1 MTKLD
6 EIIKSISLFN
16 GEVLTKRQ
24 WEVIIAGTGLPTI
37 PYFWDSFRKF
47 CLSKQRK
54 DSYKLYI
61 NLSILEKT
69 VMHYERIIVISKEL
83 LELHRKKEALEKR
96 LENIEN

>member
-16 GEVLTKRQ
+16 GETLTKKQ
-24 WEVIIAGTGLPTI
+24 WEVIIAGTGLPSI
-37 PYFWDSFRKF
+37 PYFWDSFQKF

-54 DSYKLYI
+54 DLYKLYI

-69 VMHYERIIVISKEL
+69 VMHYERIIVLSKEL
-83 LELHRKKEALEKR
+83 LELHRKKEALERK
-96 LENIEN
+96 LKNM